1 MTASVHPSAE
11 AMLRPERPWHPRRWI
26 SLLIVIVL
34 VLWATLGLD
43 AKWDRLLSAPH
54 DIWVVVRL
62 MATNLT
68 WSDFSD
74 CAHAMWDSIAMA
86 WIGTLL
92 AAVFAIPLG
101 FFAANNLM
109 PPWFV
114 FLTRQVLNI
123 LRAVPEIILVLVLIP
138 VFALSPSAG
147 ILALG
152 IGSVGTLG
160 KLCSEVIEGI
170 DRGPI
175 EAADAVGANQLQRL
189 RWSVIPQAFPEIA
202 SFVLYRFE
210 INIRVS
216 TVLGAVGAG
225 GIGQVVDDALTT
237 AIPKDWGLAGMALI
251 IVIVATVAVDTVS
264 GAVRRRILAGP
275 S

>member
-1 MTASVHPSAE
+1 MPLSTAPNTRWRRPDERRRPPPLARPRFLAIVSSDIVAKT
-11 AMLRPERPWHPRRWI
+11 MLRRGSGAVEGFVVEDYTAGGHNAPPRRRGGAGDVPTPGFSEADAPRLEGVRALGLPFWVAGSCASPER
-26 SLLIVIVL
+26 L
-34 VLWATLGLD
+34 VAAQAQLAQAQAT
-43 AKWDRLLSAPH
+43 P
-54 DIWVVVRL
+54 
-62 MATNLT
+62 
-68 WSDFSD
+68 
-74 CAHAMWDSIAMA
+74 
-86 WIGTLL
+86 
-92 AAVFAIPLG
+92 
-101 FFAANNLM
+101 
-109 PPWFV
+109 
-114 FLTRQVLNI
+114 
-123 LRAVPEIILVLVLIP
+123 VP
-138 VFALSPSAG
+138 A
-147 ILALG
+147 
-152 IGSVGTLG
+152 
-160 KLCSEVIEGI
+160 
-170 DRGPI
+170 
-175 EAADAVGANQLQRL
+175 RL